1 MKRVL
6 LFTLTIFVALSFA
19 MAQNC
24 NPDVTITEPGVYPEQ
39 PDTAFQDQP
48 YEFVFQ
54 ILALKDTT
62 TEFGGQQVN
71 ASIDSVS
78 VNNVIGLPSGFEYTC
93 EPAGCVF
100 DHTAVGC
107 VKLTGNP
114 VKGQAGIY
122 DIEIATTAYAR
133 LGLIKLP
140 VPDTA
145 DGYQLV
151 VVGDG
156 SVSVFELEKERI
168 KLYPNP
174 SSSGK
179 FLLSTAKETKIIK
192 IVDLQGKRVD
202 FQVTE
207 EINSIQIDISNTPKG
222 LYIMTVSAGDRVYTK
237 KIMH

>member
-6 LFTLTIFVALSFA
+6 LFTLTLFVAIFIA
-19 MAQNC
+19 TAQNC
-24 NPDVTITEPGVYPEQ
+24 NPDLTITEPGVYPEQ

-54 ILALKDTT
+54 ILALKDTVA
-62 TEFGGQQVN
+62 EFAGQQVN
-71 ASIDSVS
+71 ATIDSVA
-78 VNNVIGLPSGFEYTC
+78 VNDVIGLPSGFEYIC
-93 EPAGCVF
+93 EPVSCVF
-100 DHTAVGC
+100 DHTQVGC

-133 LGLIKLP
+133 VGIVQLP

-151 VVGDG
+151 VEGDG

-168 KLYPNP
+168 TLYPNP
-174 SSSGK
+174 SSTGQ
-179 FLLSTAKETKIIK
+179 FLLTTAQKTKIIK
-192 IVDLQGKRVD
+192 IVDLQGKSVD
-202 FQVTE
+202 FQTTE
-207 EINSIQIDISNTPKG
+207 ETNAISIDISNTPKG